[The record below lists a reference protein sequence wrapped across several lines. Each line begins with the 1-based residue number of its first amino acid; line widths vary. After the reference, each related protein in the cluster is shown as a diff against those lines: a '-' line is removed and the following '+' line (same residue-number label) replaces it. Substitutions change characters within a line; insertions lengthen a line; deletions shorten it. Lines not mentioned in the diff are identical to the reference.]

1 MLFRSQAKNAKLLAV
16 VDSIAANSKFVI
28 SDKYIEV
35 TANNINDQKLN
46 QIKQYGLG
54 KKEYLELVG
63 MTEEQFD
70 ADAKTQAQTEGKN
83 FAVYRAVIAA
93 ENLEVSDDEIAN
105 VFGGKEKYDEFVAKA
120 KEGSS
125 AGQLTNYIAQIR
137 SNLLNRKVEEFLLAN
152 N

>member
-1 MLFRSQAKNAKLLAV
+1 
-16 VDSIAANSKFVI
+16 
-28 SDKYIEV
+28 
-35 TANNINDQKLN
+35 
-46 QIKQYGLG
+46 
-54 KKEYLELVG
+54 